1 MADEAST
8 GKNCQTTSV
17 VCEVFKHSLQLQSF
31 SDKMEVSLKRV
42 DSSVL
47 ACHSS
52 KNILTKYNCTEL
64 KAIQDSKLA
73 QAPPQCLYDPNII
86 RLNILKYSGKHPDG
100 YDDECKS
107 FREKLHNLSLSSW
120 DPKFL
125 ELLNNYHN
133 SLLYPE
139 IVNNNQSRPGIV

>member
-1 MADEAST
+1 MADEASI
-8 GKNCQTTSV
+8 GKNCLFSSV
-17 VCEVFKHSLQLQSF
+17 VCKDLNNFLQLELF
-31 SDKMEVSLKRV
+31 SDNMEVSLKRV

-47 ACHSS
+47 AFHSS
-52 KNILTKYNCTEL
+52 KNILTKYNCNEL

-86 RLNILKYSGKHPDG
+86 RLNILKYSGKHPEG
-100 YDDECKS
+100 YDVECKS
-107 FREKLHNLSLSSW
+107 FREKLSNLSLSSW

-139 IVNNNQSRPGIV
+139 AEDNNQSRTGNL

>member
-8 GKNCQTTSV
+8 GKNCLTASV
-17 VCEVFKHSLQLQSF
+17 ICEVFKHSLQLESF

-47 ACHSS
+47 AFHSS
-52 KNILTKYNCTEL
+52 KNILTKYNCAEL

-133 SLLYPE
+133 SLLYPG
-139 IVNNNQSRPGIV
+139 IGNNNQSRPGNV

>member
-1 MADEAST
+1 
-8 GKNCQTTSV
+8 
-17 VCEVFKHSLQLQSF
+17 
-31 SDKMEVSLKRV
+31 MEMSLKRV

-47 ACHSS
+47 AFHSS

-86 RLNILKYSGKHPDG
+86 RLNILKYSGQHPDG

-133 SLLYPE
+133 SLLYPG
-139 IVNNNQSRPGIV
+139 IVNNNLSRPGNFK